1 MEVLNKDQQ
10 LQDYVKQIEAP
21 TKDILDAYDNPQYQG
36 MFSSAFGNVQE
47 RKWNLGTNSPY
58 PIDYVMQITGNNFSG
73 DATNGMATSLEVT
86 RDTTEYNYTE
96 HYAEWGAGS
105 WLDFLAAGLAGNRKT
120 VQSWGLDTGFSVK
133 IEFQDART
141 IPIKADGWYSGV
153 NSFKNGPYAAGFSKY
168 KSGANNYF
176 FGPGGSLSRIYTGMV
191 VAYRPKVTL
200 TTWESYSSY
209 LYSAWHDEGGLDF
222 GPLVFGTEESGE
234 STSAKVEQNGA
245 TLTLTS
251 TANWPVILGMTSSWT
266 VPPNE

>member
-1 MEVLNKDQQ
+1 M
-10 LQDYVKQIEAP
+10 P
-21 TKDILDAYDNPQYQG
+21 TA
-36 MFSSAFGNVQE
+36 SAF
-47 RKWNLGTNSPY
+47 
-58 PIDYVMQITGNNFSG
+58 IH
-73 DATNGMATSLEVT
+73 T
-86 RDTTEYNYTE
+86 R
-96 HYAEWGAGS
+96 
-105 WLDFLAAGLAGNRKT
+105 
-120 VQSWGLDTGFSVK
+120 
-133 IEFQDART
+133 
-141 IPIKADGWYSGV
+141 
-153 NSFKNGPYAAGFSKY
+153 FSKY

-209 LYSAWHDEGGLDF
+209 LYSAWRDEGGLDF